1 VNEPLAILLDAANS
15 SSEWWN
21 FALGALELLISGA
34 VLAVAGNIYS
44 HRREREIK
52 VDGELASLR
61 AENVKL
67 KERLGAEIVDVKLA
81 VAPVFQKLDLPNPS
95 YPTR

>member
-1 VNEPLAILLDAANS
+1 VNELLATFLDTSTS

-44 HRREREIK
+44 HRREREAK
-52 VDGELASLR
+52 VDAELASLR
-61 AENVKL
+61 TENVKL
-67 KERLGAEIVDVKLA
+67 KERLGAEIVDIKLA